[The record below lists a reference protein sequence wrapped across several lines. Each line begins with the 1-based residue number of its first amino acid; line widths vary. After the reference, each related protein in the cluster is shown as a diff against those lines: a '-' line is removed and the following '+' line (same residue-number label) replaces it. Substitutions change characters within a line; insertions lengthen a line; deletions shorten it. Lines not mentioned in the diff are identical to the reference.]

1 MLIHLY
7 ETRVRRSEEPKEFRG
22 KGYRLR
28 IRDFDGDYIEQQ
40 DRRYEYG
47 ERRFIAIGR
56 IGESVFV
63 VVYACRAGRR
73 RIISARRANRRER
86 DVYNKAI
93 NKGTRGLA
101 ASRRHH
107 R

>member
-1 MLIHLY
+1 MKHEY
-7 ETRVRRSEEPKEFRG
+7 DEAKSRKNFEERGIDFEFAS
-22 KGYRLR
+22 R
-28 IRDFDGDYIEQQ
+28 IFDGDYIEQQ

-56 IGESVFV
+56 IGDSVFV

-93 NKGTRGLA
+93 NKGTR
-101 ASRRHH
+101 
-107 R
+107 